1 MGNRIIPLRELP
13 LSNDFMFGEV
23 MRRETVC
30 KLFLEALLGKE
41 IRRIQFIQRQTDL
54 SDSYDYH
61 GIRLDVYL
69 NDDEGTVYNIEM
81 QTTNKDDLERRIRFY
96 QSGIDR
102 TALEKGTYYSELA
115 ESYVIFVCS
124 FDYYQKGLAVYER
137 ESHIKGLPDVPF
149 DDGSHALVLNSNYT
163 EENANQA
170 ILEFLTYIRDNDF
183 TELFASPLMKEIQK
197 AVEAVR
203 NDKEKEVA
211 YMTYAQKMEDVRWES
226 RKEALVEGEELG
238 KEKLGLLMSKLFA
251 ASRFDDAIAA
261 STDKEKRE
269 QLLKEFGI
277 Q

>member
-1 MGNRIIPLRELP
+1 MIWSGV
-13 LSNDFMFGEV
+13 S
-23 MRRETVC
+23 
-30 KLFLEALLGKE
+30 AS
-41 IRRIQFIQRQTDL
+41 IRV
-54 SDSYDYH
+54 H
-61 GIRLDVYL
+61 
-69 NDDEGTVYNIEM
+69 
-81 QTTNKDDLERRIRFY
+81 
-96 QSGIDR
+96 IDR

-149 DDGSHALVLNSNYT
+149 DDGSHALILNSNYT
-163 EENANQA
+163 EGNANHA

>member
-1 MGNRIIPLRELP
+1 M
-13 LSNDFMFGEV
+13 
-23 MRRETVC
+23 
-30 KLFLEALLGKE
+30 
-41 IRRIQFIQRQTDL
+41 
-54 SDSYDYH
+54 
-61 GIRLDVYL
+61 
-69 NDDEGTVYNIEM
+69 
-81 QTTNKDDLERRIRFY
+81 
-96 QSGIDR
+96 
-102 TALEKGTYYSELA
+102 A

-137 ESHIKGLPDVPF
+137 ESHIKGLPYVPF
-149 DDGSHALVLNSNYT
+149 DDGSHALILNSNYT
-163 EENANQA
+163 EGNANHA

>member
-1 MGNRIIPLRELP
+1 
-13 LSNDFMFGEV
+13 
-23 MRRETVC
+23 
-30 KLFLEALLGKE
+30 
-41 IRRIQFIQRQTDL
+41 
-54 SDSYDYH
+54 
-61 GIRLDVYL
+61 
-69 NDDEGTVYNIEM
+69 
-81 QTTNKDDLERRIRFY
+81 
-96 QSGIDR
+96 
-102 TALEKGTYYSELA
+102 
-115 ESYVIFVCS
+115 
-124 FDYYQKGLAVYER
+124 
-137 ESHIKGLPDVPF
+137 
-149 DDGSHALVLNSNYT
+149 
-163 EENANQA
+163 
-170 ILEFLTYIRDNDF
+170 
-183 TELFASPLMKEIQK
+183 MKEIQK